1 MLESLIKLLV
11 IITVVIAVNVSA
23 IGLKSLFGGTIEIIV
38 LLFILV
44 AACIIFVKQDMK
56 QNSNN
61 QTKPQ

>member
-11 IITVVIAVNVSA
+11 IIAVVIAVNVFA

-44 AACIIFVKQDMK
+44 AACIIFIKQDMK

-61 QTKPQ
+61 

>member
-44 AACIIFVKQDMK
+44 VACISFVKQDMK

-61 QTKPQ
+61 